1 MSLTLIK
8 GYKDMIILKN
18 TIFLKD
24 SPFQRAFGEFITT
37 KMPPKACYDAEKIM
51 KKIGQQSKQ
60 VDKEILDLM
69 EKHLVDVTKINEE
82 GKEVT
87 VKDYADKETAN
98 IEFKELYDREF
109 TIETSKIQLSD
120 LPGFMVSPSELELLR
135 PIIDGL

>member
-24 SPFQRAFGEFITT
+24 SPFQKAFGEFITA

-69 EKHLVDVTKINEE
+69 EKHLVDVTKVNEE

-87 VKDYADKETAN
+87 VKDYADKEKAN
-98 IEFKELYDREF
+98 IEFKELYEREF
-109 TIETSKIQLSD
+109 TIETSKIPLAD
-120 LPGFMVSPSELELLR
+120 LPGFMFAPTEIELLR